1 MANVELNGVTVAYPL
16 VVSSRQRSAF
26 GAAASA
32 ALSFGR
38 LGVTSSGDTRV
49 LALNNLSL
57 SIPNG
62 TRLGIIGRN
71 GSGKST
77 LLKTI
82 AGIITPMQGR
92 RSINGSVGC
101 VLSLG
106 AGLDQERS
114 GYENMK
120 MIALLYG
127 MRGPELKNAIEE
139 AGDFT
144 ELGPFLDLPVRTY
157 SSGMVARLCFAI
169 ATARHSE
176 IMVIDEVIGTGDSHF
191 IHKAVDRIRTLC
203 STSGVVIL
211 ASHSPDIMNSF
222 CDQAIWMD
230 SGSIIERGSVDDVW
244 AKYNAAAG

>member
-1 MANVELNGVTVAYPL
+1 MAKVELNGVTVAYPL

-26 GAAASA
+26 GAAAAA

-38 LGVTSSGDTRV
+38 VGVSSSGEARV
-49 LALNNLSL
+49 MALNNLNL
-57 SIPNG
+57 SISNG

-82 AGIITPMQGR
+82 AGIITPMRGQRVTDG
-92 RSINGSVGC
+92 SIGC

-127 MRGPELKNAIEE
+127 M
-139 AGDFT
+139 
-144 ELGPFLDLPVRTY
+144 
-157 SSGMVARLCFAI
+157 FAPTLR
-169 ATARHSE
+169 AWSRVSASPSRPP
-176 IMVIDEVIGTGDSHF
+176 GTQRS
-191 IHKAVDRIRTLC
+191 
-203 STSGVVIL
+203 
-211 ASHSPDIMNSF
+211 
-222 CDQAIWMD
+222 W
-230 SGSIIERGSVDDVW
+230 
-244 AKYNAAAG
+244 